1 MIVYA
6 SITYILWGLTYTI
19 MDIPYWSM
27 VPDLGTTAEERD
39 QISAIPRLFAS
50 AAWMLVGG
58 SVVGAVKFFCGES
71 PARGYAWVALI
82 IAVLF
87 IACTAAAIFNVPTTH
102 HANANLH
109 QQKTSL
115 KPMLRV
121 LFLNDHV

>member
-1 MIVYA
+1 MIRSPQFPGFLRA
-6 SITYILWGLTYTI
+6 QPGCWLADQW
-19 MDIPYWSM
+19 
-27 VPDLGTTAEERD
+27 LG
-39 QISAIPRLFAS
+39 QLS
-50 AAWMLVGG
+50 
-58 SVVGAVKFFCGES
+58 FFCGES

-121 LFLNDHV
+121 LFLNDQVMSILFISILFNLVLQFNGGVGVYFF